1 VKKEEPYTMRLKISD
16 TPVSASMRLL
26 ICGVVSALYLA
37 CFPWA
42 HDVLGEGFVD
52 LAALPLAAIAGCW
65 GVVVGVIA
73 APVVLLACAGLLI
86 LAGGNVTAVLTLPHV
101 VLFIALGYGFGTMHE
116 LLRTSRE
123 KTVAL
128 EASETAL
135 RTVVTHAP
143 VAFWATDASG
153 RFTIRAGEA
162 LRRLG
167 FSDGQHVGRDAREFF
182 ESEYP
187 DHPEL
192 VEHLDRALG
201 GETVSSELYLRGRAL
216 EASHIPVRTRT
227 MKTVGVVGVAFDVT
241 ERVRAE
247 HDLRA
252 SEARLDGIVRSAKDA
267 IITVDAAGAIIIF
280 NTAAEL
286 MFGRM
291 AQEMIGQ
298 SLERLLPQ
306 AGRVAHAHHVQTF
319 LKGDQDDHEI
329 QGRQLTAL
337 RANGEQF
344 PIEATLSL
352 VVVDGEKLAT
362 VIVRDITERR
372 KLGAALERRALY
384 DDLTDLPNRA
394 LFDDRLDHA
403 LVQHGRDG
411 LAGAVLMFDVDNF
424 QDTNETF
431 GHAVGDQILKTIS
444 TRFRDELRDT
454 DTLARLGGDEFAI
467 VLAGVDE
474 RATRDVARRLLR
486 SLEQSVEIGDR
497 HVDVGVSIG
506 VALYPK
512 HGVDRQT
519 LLQSAQVAMN
529 QARRTRR
536 TSVLYASQDDRSNA
550 CGLDM
555 VSDLR
560 AAIASGAIQLA
571 FQPEVDMSSG
581 KALRVEALARW
592 THPDRGPI
600 PPDQFVA
607 LAERTGLI
615 GLLTAS
621 VLDQAIAQ
629 AAQWRR
635 AGIDLPVAVNL
646 SVQDVLDHDL
656 PFRIQDLLRKHDL
669 PATSLS
675 VEVTES
681 VLMIEV
687 ERAVPSLAT
696 LRSIGVDIAIDDFG
710 SGYSSL
716 MYLARLP
723 ADRIKIDRSF
733 IRVMREDRG
742 ARAITRAA
750 ITLAH
755 DLKLSAVAEG
765 VEGVEEWALLRDLG
779 CDSVQGYYI
788 SRPLAPAVVPQWLS
802 SYGVGT
808 PRHAMLAL
816 LPATA

>member
-1 VKKEEPYTMRLKISD
+1 
-16 TPVSASMRLL
+16 
-26 ICGVVSALYLA
+26 
-37 CFPWA
+37 
-42 HDVLGEGFVD
+42 
-52 LAALPLAAIAGCW
+52 
-65 GVVVGVIA
+65 
-73 APVVLLACAGLLI
+73 
-86 LAGGNVTAVLTLPHV
+86 
-101 VLFIALGYGFGTMHE
+101 
-116 LLRTSRE
+116 
-123 KTVAL
+123 
-128 EASETAL
+128 
-135 RTVVTHAP
+135 
-143 VAFWATDASG
+143 
-153 RFTIRAGEA
+153 
-162 LRRLG
+162 
-167 FSDGQHVGRDAREFF
+167 
-182 ESEYP
+182 
-187 DHPEL
+187 
-192 VEHLDRALG
+192 
-201 GETVSSELYLRGRAL
+201 
-216 EASHIPVRTRT
+216 
-227 MKTVGVVGVAFDVT
+227 
-241 ERVRAE
+241 
-247 HDLRA
+247 
-252 SEARLDGIVRSAKDA
+252 
-267 IITVDAAGAIIIF
+267 
-280 NTAAEL
+280 
-286 MFGRM
+286 
-291 AQEMIGQ
+291 
-298 SLERLLPQ
+298 
-306 AGRVAHAHHVQTF
+306 
-319 LKGDQDDHEI
+319 
-329 QGRQLTAL
+329 
-337 RANGEQF
+337 
-344 PIEATLSL
+344 
-352 VVVDGEKLAT
+352 
-362 VIVRDITERR
+362 
-372 KLGAALERRALY
+372 
-384 DDLTDLPNRA
+384 
-394 LFDDRLDHA
+394 
-403 LVQHGRDG
+403 
-411 LAGAVLMFDVDNF
+411 
-424 QDTNETF
+424 
-431 GHAVGDQILKTIS
+431 
-444 TRFRDELRDT
+444 
-454 DTLARLGGDEFAI
+454 
-467 VLAGVDE
+467 
-474 RATRDVARRLLR
+474 
-486 SLEQSVEIGDR
+486 
-497 HVDVGVSIG
+497 
-506 VALYPK
+506 
-512 HGVDRQT
+512 
-519 LLQSAQVAMN
+519 MN